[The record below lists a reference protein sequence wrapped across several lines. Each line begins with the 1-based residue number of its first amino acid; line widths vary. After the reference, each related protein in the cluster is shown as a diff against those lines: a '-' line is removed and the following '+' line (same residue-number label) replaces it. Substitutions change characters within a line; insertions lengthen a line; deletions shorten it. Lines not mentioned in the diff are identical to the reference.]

1 MRILKR
7 NHQLMPGSALI
18 VQRKKNLDPCNY
30 SIATCR
36 PYSCYNNFIHYS
48 IFGFT
53 LLKHSYSIVF
63 DISIWQHCGYSNGYH
78 NDDFKVTQLKDSKIP
93 CSTFMKT
100 VCDASTKSETNI
112 KDRILKKL
120 NHIAINRETGSV
132 IHARHVTHIK
142 MWLDVTCVKHWFHW

>member
-1 MRILKR
+1 MKNVINGTIGKFIMLEKLLTIRSFTHIKCYLLPYIISIVGNVQILKR

-36 PYSCYNNFIHYS
+36 PYSCYIHYS

-63 DISIWQHCGYSNGYH
+63 DISI
-78 NDDFKVTQLKDSKIP
+78 
-93 CSTFMKT
+93 
-100 VCDASTKSETNI
+100 
-112 KDRILKKL
+112 
-120 NHIAINRETGSV
+120 
-132 IHARHVTHIK
+132 
-142 MWLDVTCVKHWFHW
+142 